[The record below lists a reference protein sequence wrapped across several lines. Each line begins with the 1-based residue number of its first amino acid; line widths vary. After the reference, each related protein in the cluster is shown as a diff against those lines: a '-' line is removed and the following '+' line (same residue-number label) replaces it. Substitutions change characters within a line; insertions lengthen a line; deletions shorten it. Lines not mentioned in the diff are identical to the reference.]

1 MGCGGTVE
9 GSVPAA
15 PTGAVATPGNAEA
28 TISWNA
34 VSGANSYN
42 LYWSTTSGVIGTK
55 ITGATSP
62 YVQAGLS
69 NGTTYYYV
77 ITAVN
82 ENGESSASAQVSAQ
96 PAAPP
101 PPAAPTGV
109 VATPGNAE
117 ATISWNAVSG
127 ANSYNLYWSTTS
139 GVIGTKITGATS
151 PYVQAG
157 LSNGTTYY
165 YVITAV
171 NENGESS
178 ASAQVSA
185 IPMAPP
191 PAAPTAVTA
200 TAGNAQVTV
209 SWNAVS
215 GATSYNLYWSTTPGV
230 TPANG
235 NRIIAATSAYLHT
248 GLSNGTTYYYVVT
261 ALNANGESTASVQAS
276 AQPNPPP
283 AAPTAVTAT
292 AGNAQVTVSWIAV
305 SGAIS
310 YNLYWSTTPGVTASG
325 TKIAGATSPYV
336 QVGLT
341 NGTTYYYV
349 VTAVNAIGESTA
361 SAQASAQP
369 AANPP
374 PAAPTGVTAIPGNAQ
389 ATISWNSASGAT
401 SYNLYWSTS
410 PGVTPANGTRILG
423 ATSPY
428 NQTGLTNGLTYYY
441 VVTAVNANGESG
453 ASAQVSAQPAANSPP
468 AAPAGVTATP
478 GSALVMISWSAASG
492 ATSYNVYWSTSPG
505 VTPANGT
512 KIAGATSPYVQTGLT
527 NGTTYYYV
535 VTAVNA
541 IGESAASAQASAQPT
556 APTPPTAPTGVTA
569 TPGNAQVTI
578 SWAAVAGATSYNLYW
593 STVIGVTTA
602 NGSKIA
608 GVINPYVHTGLING
622 LTYYYVAT
630 ALNAYGESNAST
642 QASAQ
647 PMVPPPPAA
656 PTGVT
661 ATPGNAQVTVSWNS
675 VSGATSYNIYWSTAA
690 GVTTGNGTKITG
702 ATSPYVQ
709 TGLANGTTYYYVV
722 TALNANE
729 STASAQVSAQP
740 VVTSF
745 TSVNP
750 MPLPAAATQ
759 ALQGIVSG
767 APSIVQDQKPGAAGD
782 LLMPVFG
789 NDGYWYLFAS
799 QDGGQS
805 WAYIRAPSASVGT
818 HTGGICQDT
827 VNYNLHLV
835 TNSNADTTNIYY
847 SRLALT
853 RDSNGHVTGWTWD
866 AQQVLIGAAPTDEDA
881 TDVRFQIIEAVDGL
895 GNKGLAVAYLY
906 APAAFSSTLAMRK
919 TTVAAGVS
927 PAATADFVGLDGGA
941 TETMVTTT
949 PVDTST
955 ACGGSPWWNI
965 HDMLIGL
972 AQHPVT
978 HVLYVFRGPAGNPAA
993 CSGVANQQSVI
1004 LWRYT
1009 ADAADA
1015 NFTLASSTAGE
1026 TLSAGTASQ
1035 TAHWGGTFP
1044 TQDSIW
1050 ICFVSPSGPQFDR
1063 VTSEGTYHAS
1073 VLPNPDTTGSN
1084 AGYLS
1089 MAVNAAQTGAWA
1101 TWVGTGDGYTDTWS
1115 GHWNGSAWDNVTRV
1129 STLDMS
1135 GFGSSLY
1142 WRGGLAVVER
1152 SDHGVIEASPPD
1164 FTYEGQLQVIRASP

>member
-1 MGCGGTVE
+1 MPQWNFRRLAVALAVLAAGCGGG
-9 GSVPAA
+9 GSPA
-15 PTGAVATPGNAEA
+15 P
-28 TISWNA
+28 S
-34 VSGANSYN
+34 
-42 LYWSTTSGVIGTK
+42 
-55 ITGATSP
+55 
-62 YVQAGLS
+62 
-69 NGTTYYYV
+69 
-77 ITAVN
+77 
-82 ENGESSASAQVSAQ
+82 
-96 PAAPP
+96 APP
-101 PPAAPTGV
+101 DAPTGV
-109 VATPGNAE
+109 VA
-117 ATISWNAVSG
+117 
-127 ANSYNLYWSTTS
+127 
-139 GVIGTKITGATS
+139 
-151 PYVQAG
+151 
-157 LSNGTTYY
+157 
-165 YVITAV
+165 
-171 NENGESS
+171 
-178 ASAQVSA
+178 
-185 IPMAPP
+185 AP
-191 PAAPTAVTA
+191 
-200 TAGNAQVTV
+200 GNAQVTI

-215 GATSYNLYWSTTPGV
+215 GATSYNVYWSTSPGVTAANGTKIPAATSPYVQNGLTNGVTYYYVVTAASANGESAASSQASAQPAATAPPAAPTGVSATPGSAQVAISWSAAAGATSFDIYWSTSPGV

-235 NRIIAATSAYLHT
+235 
-248 GLSNGTTYYYVVT
+248 
-261 ALNANGESTASVQAS
+261 
-276 AQPNPPP
+276 
-283 AAPTAVTAT
+283 
-292 AGNAQVTVSWIAV
+292 
-305 SGAIS
+305 
-310 YNLYWSTTPGVTASG
+310 
-325 TKIAGATSPYV
+325 TKIPVATSPYV
-336 QVGLT
+336 QTGLT

-374 PAAPTGVTAIPGNAQ
+374 PAAPTGVTATPGNAQ
-389 ATISWNSASGAT
+389 ATISWSAASGAT
-401 SYNLYWSTS
+401 SYNLYWSTTA
-410 PGVTPANGTRILG
+410 GVTPAT
-423 ATSPY
+423 
-428 NQTGLTNGLTYYY
+428 
-441 VVTAVNANGESG
+441 
-453 ASAQVSAQPAANSPP
+453 
-468 AAPAGVTATP
+468 
-478 GSALVMISWSAASG
+478 
-492 ATSYNVYWSTSPG
+492 
-505 VTPANGT
+505 GT
-512 KIAGATSPYVQTGLT
+512 KIA
-527 NGTTYYYV
+527 
-535 VTAVNA
+535 
-541 IGESAASAQASAQPT
+541 
-556 APTPPTAPTGVTA
+556 
-569 TPGNAQVTI
+569 
-578 SWAAVAGATSYNLYW
+578 
-593 STVIGVTTA
+593 
-602 NGSKIA
+602 
-608 GVINPYVHTGLING
+608 
-622 LTYYYVAT
+622 
-630 ALNAYGESNAST
+630 
-642 QASAQ
+642 
-647 PMVPPPPAA
+647 
-656 PTGVT
+656 
-661 ATPGNAQVTVSWNS
+661 
-675 VSGATSYNIYWSTAA
+675 
-690 GVTTGNGTKITG
+690 G

-722 TALNANE
+722 TAVNANGE
-729 STASAQVSAQP
+729 STASTQVSAQPAATPPPAAPTGVTAAPGNAQVAVSWNAVSGATSYNLYWSTTAGVTPATGTKIVGAASPYNQTGLTNGLTYYYVVTAVNGNGESTASAQASAQPTAPPPPTAPTGVSATPGNAQVTISWTAVAGATSYNLYWSTATGVTPANGTKVAGVTNPYVQTGLANGTTYYYVVTAANANGESTASAQASAQPTAPPPPAAPTGVSATPGSSQVTISWNAVSGATSYNIYWSATAGVTTANGTKVAGVTNPYVQTGLTNGNTYYYVVTAVNANGESAASAQVSAQP
-740 VVTSF
+740 AASPPPAAPTGVSAIPGNVQVTVSWNTVSGATSYNIYWSTTAGVTTASGTKIPGVTSPYIHTGLINGTTYYYVVTALNANGESAASSQASAAPMAPAVTSF
-745 TSVNP
+745 TQVNP
-750 MPLPAAATQ
+750 MPLPAAASQ

-941 TETMVTTT
+941 AETVVTTT

-978 HVLYVFRGPAGNPAA
+978 HVLYVFRGPAGDPAA
-993 CSGVANQQSVI
+993 CSGAANQQSVI

-1050 ICFVSPSGPQFDR
+1050 ICFVSPTGPQFDR
-1063 VTSEGTYHAS
+1063 VTSDGTYHAS

-1142 WRGGLAVVER
+1142 WRGGLAVAER
-1152 SDHGVIEASPPD
+1152 SDQGVIDATPPD
-1164 FTYEGQLQVIRASP
+1164 FTYQGQLQVIRTTP